1 MTARNVSEVTHH
13 CDARY
18 SMGRR
23 SAHTRA
29 HDQRPNTSEIV
40 AQPRMTPVR
49 PAAAFS
55 EEGPGTARALPRSMP
70 TAESVVRPHALL
82 PPSTDR
88 REHFRAPLAGPVLVD
103 ALSQWH
109 RARCENVSVGGVA
122 VAGAGR
128 LPIGKTVEVY
138 FELPSGVA
146 VEAQAQVVRSRGEAA
161 ALRFLAL
168 DSSAEIALRAHCRAA
183 GSAEVSG

>member
-1 MTARNVSEVTHH
+1 
-13 CDARY
+13 
-18 SMGRR
+18 
-23 SAHTRA
+23 
-29 HDQRPNTSEIV
+29 
-40 AQPRMTPVR
+40 
-49 PAAAFS
+49 
-55 EEGPGTARALPRSMP
+55 MP

-103 ALSQWH
+103 ALSQWQ

-122 VAGAGR
+122 VAGATR
-128 LPIGKTVEVY
+128 LPIGKMVEVY

-146 VEAQAQVVRSRGEAA
+146 VEAQAQVVRSQGDEA

-168 DSSAEIALRAHCRAA
+168 DPNAEIALRAHCRAA
-183 GSAEVSG
+183 EAR